1 MIVVTVWTC
10 SGGGL
15 FEDEEEEEEE
25 EEGLFDEEDETEVV
39 PDMTGIH
46 GKLCQSAQSV
56 NQDPLY
62 KY

>member
-25 EEGLFDEEDETEVV
+25 EGLFDEEEETEVV
-39 PDMTGIH
+39 PDMTGI
-46 GKLCQSAQSV
+46 LSEFCQSAQSV
-56 NQDPLY
+56 N
-62 KY
+62 

>member
-25 EEGLFDEEDETEVV
+25 EGLFDEEEETEVV
-39 PDMTGIH
+39 PDMTGI
-46 GKLCQSAQSV
+46 LSEFCQSAQSV